1 MGSDFQSV
9 KLWDA
14 SSGEELFT
22 FSGHN
27 GAVLGIAFSSNGQ
40 LLATASTD
48 RTAKV
53 WDVSAGASAPPLTLH
68 GHTGPVLDVAFS
80 PDGTRLVTVS
90 GDGTARV
97 YALNI
102 DDLITIAKSRLTRS
116 LTEQECQQYLHMETC
131 PPQ

>member
-1 MGSDFQSV
+1 MA

-14 SSGEELFT
+14 ATGRELFT

-27 GAVLGIAFSSNGQ
+27 GPILGVAFSSDSQ

-48 RTAKV
+48 GTAKV
-53 WDVSAGASAPPLTLH
+53 WDVSAGVSVQPLTLY

-80 PDGTRLVTVS
+80 PDGGRLVTAG

-97 YALNI
+97 YALKME
-102 DDLITIAKSRLTRS
+102 DLVAIAKSRLTRS
-116 LTEQECQQYLHMETC
+116 LTEQECQQYLHMDAC
-131 PPQ
+131 PVD